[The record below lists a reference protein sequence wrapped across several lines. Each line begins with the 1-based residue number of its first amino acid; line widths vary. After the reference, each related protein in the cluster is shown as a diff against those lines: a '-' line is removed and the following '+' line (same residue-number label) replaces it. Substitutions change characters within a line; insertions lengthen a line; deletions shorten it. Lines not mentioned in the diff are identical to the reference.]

1 VTWEAL
7 SPGREASLFA
17 QFWDWLGQLRSSAA
31 ETGLQLRAYCYNAS
45 AENGQMRR
53 VASVLGLGDEVDAF
67 IASAEWVDLMKVFE
81 SQLATGSSV
90 GLKKAAP
97 LSGFAWEVDDPGGDV
112 SMLYYETAVDNSDPT
127 AAATGRAWL
136 LTYNRNDCEATAAL
150 RSWLSTAASACPPI
164 ESLGN

>member
-1 VTWEAL
+1 
-7 SPGREASLFA
+7 
-17 QFWDWLGQLRSSAA
+17 
-31 ETGLQLRAYCYNAS
+31 
-45 AENGQMRR
+45 
-53 VASVLGLGDEVDAF
+53 VLGLGDEVEAF

-81 SQLATGSSV
+81 SQLVTGSSV

-112 SMLYYETAVDNSDPT
+112 SMLYYETAVDASEGT
-127 AAATGRAWL
+127 AAEAARAWL

-150 RSWLSTAASACPPI
+150 RWWLGSAASACPPI